1 MESSRLVAPTGPA
14 PPTSGGDGSSLD
26 TILNIVNI
34 AFGAGMLGLPYAIQ
48 GSGFVSGIF
57 GLGVVLFW
65 NFVCCSL
72 LVEVRNELIQAR
84 AQAAKVRVRTLHFKV
99 GRCRWHPVGARG
111 CMFCCSIRCV
121 IDRKV
126 GETGGLIRNHVRML
140 CARLGALK
148 LTHQA
153 PAVQNNLQQQCLAR
167 GSGTSAVQQ

>member
-57 GLGVVLFW
+57 GLAIVLVW

-72 LVEVRNELIQAR
+72 LVELRHELIQAR
-84 AQAAKVRVRTLHFKV
+84 AQAAKVRVPAL
-99 GRCRWHPVGARG
+99 RCRVGGCIWHPVRARG
-111 CMFCCSIRCV
+111 CTLCYRVHSV
-121 IDRKV
+121 KLVVKRK
-126 GETGGLIRNHVRML
+126 
-140 CARLGALK
+140 K
-148 LTHQA
+148 
-153 PAVQNNLQQQCLAR
+153 PAV
-167 GSGTSAVQQ
+167 